1 MNTFLFSSLR
11 CRNIRLLTPPIKT
24 FKESV
29 CVLPSLFDILIVI
42 FLDGKCLDV
51 CPGSLIVR
59 GEDKKAVIRYP
70 KDCWGCASCIKEC
83 PFEAISYYLGA
94 DIGGMGSQMT
104 VHTEGDLLHWRIKK
118 TDGTIETIVVNKKD
132 SNKY

>member
-1 MNTFLFSSLR
+1 MSIR
-11 CRNIRLLTPPIKT
+11 IDQKKCVGCRKCS
-24 FKESV
+24 EV
-29 CVLPSLFDILIVI
+29 CPVTLIV
-42 FLDGKCLDV
+42 K
-51 CPGSLIVR
+51 
-59 GEDKKAVIRYP
+59 EEKKAVIRYP

>member
-1 MNTFLFSSLR
+1 MSIAIDSMK
-11 CRNIRLLTPPIKT
+11 CRA
-24 FKESV
+24 
-29 CVLPSLFDILIVI
+29 C
-42 FLDGKCLDV
+42 GKCLDV

-70 KDCWGCASCIKEC
+70 KD
-83 PFEAISYYLGA
+83 YYLGA

>member
-1 MNTFLFSSLR
+1 MQGMWKMSGCLSG
-11 CRNIRLLTPPIKT
+11 K
-24 FKESV
+24 
-29 CVLPSLFDILIVI
+29 
-42 FLDGKCLDV
+42 LD
-51 CPGSLIVR
+51 R
-59 GEDKKAVIRYP
+59 ARRRQKAVIRYP

>member
-1 MNTFLFSSLR
+1 MSIAINQSR
-11 CRNIRLLTPPIKT
+11 CVGCGRC
-24 FKESV
+24 SQ
-29 CVLPSLFDILIVI
+29 
-42 FLDGKCLDV
+42 V
-51 CPGSLIVR
+51 CPGTLI
-59 GEDKKAVIRYP
+59 GMDSDGKACMLYP

-104 VHTEGDLLHWRIKK
+104 VHTEGDLLPWRIKK

>member
-1 MNTFLFSSLR
+1 MSIAINQSR
-11 CRNIRLLTPPIKT
+11 CVGCGRC
-24 FKESV
+24 SQ
-29 CVLPSLFDILIVI
+29 
-42 FLDGKCLDV
+42 V
-51 CPGSLIVR
+51 CPGTLI
-59 GEDKKAVIRYP
+59 GMDSDGKACMLYP

>member
-1 MNTFLFSSLR
+1 MSIAINKALCKGCTA
-11 CRNIRLLTPPIKT
+11 CAK
-24 FKESV
+24 
-29 CVLPSLFDILIVI
+29 
-42 FLDGKCLDV
+42 V
-51 CPGSLIVR
+51 CPGSLIKMDD
-59 GEDKKAVIRYP
+59 DKKAYIKYP

>member
-1 MNTFLFSSLR
+1 MQGMWKMSGCLS
-11 CRNIRLLTPPIKT
+11 
-24 FKESV
+24 
-29 CVLPSLFDILIVI
+29 
-42 FLDGKCLDV
+42 GKPD
-51 CPGSLIVR
+51 R
-59 GEDKKAVIRYP
+59 ARRRQK
-70 KDCWGCASCIKEC
+70 CASCIKEC

>member
-1 MNTFLFSSLR
+1 MSIAIDSMK
-11 CRNIRLLTPPIKT
+11 CRA
-24 FKESV
+24 
-29 CVLPSLFDILIVI
+29 C
-42 FLDGKCLDV
+42 GKCLDV

-94 DIGGMGSQMT
+94 DIGGMGSQCVASQLKMSAVT
-104 VHTEGDLLHWRIKK
+104 ASPPTRRVIRMIAAMGS
-118 TDGTIETIVVNKKD
+118 V
-132 SNKY
+132 

>member
-1 MNTFLFSSLR
+1 MSIAIDSMK
-11 CRNIRLLTPPIKT
+11 CRA
-24 FKESV
+24 
-29 CVLPSLFDILIVI
+29 C
-42 FLDGKCLDV
+42 GKCLDV

-70 KDCWGCASCIKEC
+70 KDCC

>member
-1 MNTFLFSSLR
+1 MSIAIDSMK
-11 CRNIRLLTPPIKT
+11 CRA
-24 FKESV
+24 
-29 CVLPSLFDILIVI
+29 C
-42 FLDGKCLDV
+42 GKCLDV
-51 CPGSLIVR
+51 
-59 GEDKKAVIRYP
+59 
-70 KDCWGCASCIKEC
+70 CASCIKEC

>member
-1 MNTFLFSSLR
+1 MSIAIDSMK
-11 CRNIRLLTPPIKT
+11 CRA
-24 FKESV
+24 
-29 CVLPSLFDILIVI
+29 C
-42 FLDGKCLDV
+42 GKCLDV

-59 GEDKKAVIRYP
+59 GEDKKA
-70 KDCWGCASCIKEC
+70 
-83 PFEAISYYLGA
+83 
-94 DIGGMGSQMT
+94 GGMGSQMT

>member
-1 MNTFLFSSLR
+1 MR
-11 CRNIRLLTPPIKT
+11 
-24 FKESV
+24 
-29 CVLPSLFDILIVI
+29 
-42 FLDGKCLDV
+42 
-51 CPGSLIVR
+51 
-59 GEDKKAVIRYP
+59 
-70 KDCWGCASCIKEC
+70 
-83 PFEAISYYLGA
+83 AISYYLGA